1 MTLFIRGEVIKGH
14 YRVIKKSLQ
23 LPSEQRGSREGESE
37 GDSEGRGKGQEGK
50 EENEKEK
57 KTYTLHNKFNF

>member
-37 GDSEGRGKGQEGK
+37 GDSEGED
-50 EENEKEK
+50 EKEGAGEGRRRGRRVCSH
-57 KTYTLHNKFNF
+57 LAA